1 MSFKKYDISTLD
13 LRIGLPSDNLSIP
26 ELRSLNNYQD
36 QAVKK
41 SLRGRFTLIQG
52 PPGEVMF
59 DV

>member
-1 MSFKKYDISTLD
+1 MIFSTLD

-26 ELRSLNNYQD
+26 ELRSLNSYQD

>member
-1 MSFKKYDISTLD
+1 MIFSTLG
-13 LRIGLPSDNLSIP
+13 LRIGLPSDNLSIL
-26 ELRSLNNYQD
+26 ELRSLNMYQD

-59 DV
+59 V